1 MSWLLQ
7 IVLRRTMGCMSRRG
21 SGEKG
26 ILWHCWWEYKLIQS
40 LWRTIWKFFKKLKI
54 EMTYA
59 PAILQL
65 SIYHEE
71 TIIQKDTGT
80 PKFIAVPFTVV
91 RVCEFNSNSNQSIY
105 ASLLQF
111 HAKHTLGSNVASC
124 IIQTI
129 EEFGADLL
137 TPEVW
142 FMRCLHVLLYLHWKM
157 KSLPLDHQESL
168 FHCI

>member
-1 MSWLLQ
+1 
-7 IVLRRTMGCMSRRG
+7 MSRRG

-26 ILWHCWWEYKLIQS
+26 IFWHCWWEYKLLQS
-40 LWRTIWKFFKKLKI
+40 LQRTIWRFLKKLKI
-54 EMTYA
+54 ELTYA
-59 PAILQL
+59 QAILL
-65 SIYHEE
+65 LGIYPEKI
-71 TIIQKDTGT
+71 IIQKDTCT
-80 PKFIAVPFTVV
+80 PKFIAVLFTVV
-91 RVCEFNSNSNQSIY
+91 RVCEFNSSANQSIY

-137 TPEVW
+137 TPEIW

-157 KSLPLDHQESL
+157 KSLPLNYQGSL